1 MKKIILAAT
10 VTFMCYSSFA
20 QTDSTN
26 NQMNRHRDKTIDPNM
41 THQSISEIHP
51 DGVMKENGKIMVVEN
66 GKMSMMSQDLILK
79 DGTRVMN
86 DGTYIKKDGTK
97 MMLKNGEHIDMLG
110 TIIPMED
117 SKNMYLVPDSTIKK

>member
-10 VTFMCYSSFA
+10 VTFMSYGSFA
-20 QTDSTN
+20 QTDSMN
-26 NQMNRHRDKTIDPNM
+26 NQRNHNWNKTIDPSVN
-41 THQSISEIHP
+41 HQPMSEIHP
-51 DGVMKENGKIMVVEN
+51 DGVMMENGKIMVVEN

-79 DGTRVMN
+79 DGTKVMN

-97 MMLKNGEHIDMLG
+97 MMLKNGEHIDMSG
-110 TIIPMED
+110 TIIPLED

>member
-1 MKKIILAAT
+1 
-10 VTFMCYSSFA
+10 MCFSSFA

-41 THQSISEIHP
+41 TRQPMSEIHP
-51 DGVMKENGKIMVVEN
+51 DGVMMDNGNIMVVEN
-66 GKMSMMSQDLILK
+66 GTMSMMSQDLILK
-79 DGTRVMN
+79 DGTKVMN

-97 MMLKNGEHIDMLG
+97 KMLKNGEHIDTSG
-110 TIIPMED
+110 TIIPLED